1 MESFAIVFL
10 VISIFG
16 LLGMIFSFISEF
28 LQERNDYEFKI
39 NKLESEK
46 FEMEHR
52 IKNQSDIIKALMDWK
67 EESKSVD

>member
-46 FEMEHR
+46 FEMEYR